1 MNMVIYSWFPHQKWW
16 CSIASLPE
24 GNKLNE
30 LTNWPNWLLQV
41 WRKIHVWHYQA
52 LFPLGFK
59 ELGPGAET
67 QQHCSGNSH
76 HINKAKRKNLLL
88 LSPLLLSLLFLLLLW
103 FQQLYIYILL
113 SRILHQGDS
122 QCVGPQ
128 QCSSPCHPVFP
139 RRAAV
144 QCGCTTLLC
153 AAAHPESQRGL
164 RWEIPYEIPQRVTGN
179 WSWASSFQQ
188 GFSEC
193 EKTWNHQAGIC
204 ENICSPKYT
213 LASCFCCDVDW
224 FTEISHPSGDHPGI
238 HLQNPQNSWNR
249 NPKKKGHVEKS

>member
-1 MNMVIYSWFPHQKWW
+1 MIST
-16 CSIASLPE
+16 I
-24 GNKLNE
+24 
-30 LTNWPNWLLQV
+30 
-41 WRKIHVWHYQA
+41 
-52 LFPLGFK
+52 
-59 ELGPGAET
+59 
-67 QQHCSGNSH
+67 
-76 HINKAKRKNLLL
+76 
-88 LSPLLLSLLFLLLLW
+88 
-103 FQQLYIYILL
+103 IYILL

-249 NPKKKGHVEKS
+249 NPKKKDMLKNHRKVSTATALTETFLFLFFFSGPKCQTHIVHVSTWGHLHLGASAPRAAKMCTKNVPKYGWFNMVNTC

>member
-1 MNMVIYSWFPHQKWW
+1 MSGTTKHCFHLDSKNWAPEPKPNSTAQGIVTTSTRQKGRTYYYYHHYYYHYYSCCYYDF
-16 CSIASLPE
+16 
-24 GNKLNE
+24 NN
-30 LTNWPNWLLQV
+30 
-41 WRKIHVWHYQA
+41 
-52 LFPLGFK
+52 
-59 ELGPGAET
+59 
-67 QQHCSGNSH
+67 
-76 HINKAKRKNLLL
+76 
-88 LSPLLLSLLFLLLLW
+88 
-103 FQQLYIYILL
+103 YIYILL

-238 HLQNPQNSWNR
+238 HLQNPQNS
-249 NPKKKGHVEKS
+249 